1 MDVFKKKSQDNTVC
15 IMQANAQITNLT
27 IQRRL
32 ANAHRLARGG
42 ERGDGCDRQE
52 DGGVFGGWIISHSSI
67 LALNLCVF
75 DLTRPTPTLSH

>member
-1 MDVFKKKSQDNTVC
+1 MIETAKTVDGWMDVFKKKSQDNTVC

-32 ANAHRLARGG
+32 ANAHRLARG

-52 DGGVFGGWIISHSSI
+52 DGGVFGG
-67 LALNLCVF
+67 
-75 DLTRPTPTLSH
+75 